1 MKIEFLDLGMQPI
14 ANAFIKDKIK
24 KEYMYHLKMQFDTKN
39 YLVSQVNK
47 VEPSMMFND
56 GYVYHSSNSKTMRK
70 HFKDTSQI
78 IKNEFNTNSV
88 LEIGSNDGVFIKNF
102 SNENAIAVEPCEN
115 FAKVTNDLGYQT
127 YDKFWNAD
135 LSNEIVKN
143 HGKQNII
150 YSANCMCHIPDILGA
165 FKSIKNTLVDDGVF
179 IFEDPSLVNM
189 IKRCSYDQLYDEHV
203 HIFSI
208 IALQNIFREIGMT
221 IFKVDNTKVHGGS
234 NRIYVKNISNSNIT
248 TCPSVEKNIKLEMNE
263 NLHKISTYKNFA
275 KEVKKSKEELLR
287 KLKLYKSQNKKIIS
301 YGATSKSTT
310 VFNYCNID
318 SNIIDY
324 IVDTTPSKQNKFSP
338 GVNIPVIPYE
348 NNFNNNIDIAFLGAW
363 NYFEEITKK
372 EKQFLD
378 RGGVFI
384 THIKG
389 LR

>member
-14 ANAFIKDKIK
+14 ANAFIKDRSK
-24 KEYMYHLKMQFDTKN
+24 KEYMYHLKMQFDTES

-70 HFKDTSQI
+70 HFKDTAQI
-78 IKNEFNTNSV
+78 IKNEFNVNSI

-102 SNENAIAVEPCEN
+102 SNKNAIAVEPCEN

-127 YDKFWNAD
+127 YDKFWNID
-135 LSNEIVKN
+135 LSNEIIKN
-143 HGKQNII
+143 HGKQNVI

-165 FKSIKNTLVDDGVF
+165 FKAIKNTLTDDGVF

-234 NRIYVKNISNSNIT
+234 NRVYVKNISNSNISI
-248 TCPSVEKNIKLEMNE
+248 CSSVEKNVKLEITE
-263 NLHKISTYKNFA
+263 NLHKVSTYKNFE
-275 KEVKKSKEELLR
+275 KEVKKSKDDLLR
-287 KLKLYKSQNKKIIS
+287 KLKMYKSQNKKIIS

-324 IVDTTPSKQNKFSP
+324 IIDTTPSKQNKFSP
-338 GVNIPVIPYE
+338 GVNIPVLPYE
-348 NNFNNNIDIAFLGAW
+348 NNFDNNIDIAFLGAW

>member
-14 ANAFIKDKIK
+14 ANAFIKDRSK
-24 KEYMYHLKMQFDTKN
+24 KEYMYHLKMQFDTES

-70 HFKDTSQI
+70 HFKDTAQI
-78 IKNEFNTNSV
+78 IKNEFNVNSI

-102 SNENAIAVEPCEN
+102 SNKNAIAVEPCEN

-127 YDKFWNAD
+127 YDKFWNID
-135 LSNEIVKN
+135 LSNEIIKN
-143 HGKQNII
+143 HGKQNVI

-165 FKSIKNTLVDDGVF
+165 FKAIKNTLTDDGVF

-234 NRIYVKNISNSNIT
+234 NRVYVKNISNSNISI
-248 TCPSVEKNIKLEMNE
+248 CSSVEKNVKLEITE
-263 NLHKISTYKNFA
+263 NLHKVSTYK
-275 KEVKKSKEELLR
+275 K
-287 KLKLYKSQNKKIIS
+287 KLKNQKMTY
-301 YGATSKSTT
+301 
-310 VFNYCNID
+310 
-318 SNIIDY
+318 
-324 IVDTTPSKQNKFSP
+324 
-338 GVNIPVIPYE
+338 
-348 NNFNNNIDIAFLGAW
+348 
-363 NYFEEITKK
+363 
-372 EKQFLD
+372 
-378 RGGVFI
+378 
-384 THIKG
+384 
-389 LR
+389 